1 LSRLATAFVLG
12 YHGCERSIA
21 VEAIKGRID
30 LLQSDKSY
38 DWLGPGAYFWESDP
52 QRALEWAQS
61 RDYSEPA
68 VLGAV
73 IDLRNCLDLL
83 NREDIEVVRSAH
95 SSFMKARQKAGLP
108 MPQNKPAKSGR
119 IEDRVIRMLDCAVL
133 RHLHEIIER
142 RGLEPYDT
150 VRAMFREGGE
160 LYEGSGFHEQ
170 THTQIAVRNPECILG
185 LFWPRPYP
193 A

>member
-1 LSRLATAFVLG
+1 MSRLATAFVLG
-12 YHGCERSIA
+12 YHGCEVSTAR
-21 VEAIKGRID
+21 EAIQGRIEF
-30 LLQSDKSY
+30 LKSETSY
-38 DWLGPGAYFWESDP
+38 DWLGPGSYFWESDP
-52 QRALEWAQS
+52 LRALEWAQA
-61 RDYSEPA
+61 RGYAEPA
-68 VLGAV
+68 VIGAV

-83 NREDIEVVRSAH
+83 NREDIELVRLAH
-95 SSFMKARQKAGLP
+95 ESFMKARQKAGLP
-108 MPQNKPAKSGR
+108 MPENKPARSGR
-119 IEDRVIRMLDCAVL
+119 SEDRVIRLLDCAVL

-142 RGLEPYDT
+142 AELEPYDT

-170 THTQIAVRNPECILG
+170 THTQVAVRTPECVLG